1 MNVQAAV
8 VCVAILNR
16 LNGDQVT
23 ATPEQLADYENRP
36 VRAVARFIKQD
47 YDAFLAHK
55 DAEELGLEEVKNEAD
70 WSR

>member
-8 VCVAILNR
+8 ICVAILNR

-23 ATPEQLADYENRP
+23 ATPEQLADFEGRP

-47 YDAFLAHK
+47 FDAFLAK
-55 DAEELGLEEVKNEAD
+55 MEAEELGLQEDIKKINSGD
-70 WSR
+70 